1 MGERAAQNN
10 AQLGFDAVGFK
21 VDGLPPD
28 DLVVLRGHSRL
39 NERGKLAKKSG
50 PAQTTLGE
58 RKTMHENHG
67 IRRAAVPGVDTDRR
81 DING

>member
-1 MGERAAQNN
+1 MQNN

-28 DLVVLRGHSRL
+28 DLAVLKGHSRL
-39 NERGKLAKKSG
+39 GKDGKLAKKTG
-50 PAQTTLGE
+50 PAQTTPAE

-67 IRRAAVPGVDTDRR
+67 TTRGAVVGVGNDRV
-81 DING
+81 DIN